1 MKANEFITERRRKK
15 KPRAAAYGP
24 GPYGGYGYA
33 TGYSGVGSAGDSG
46 AVGEASYAG
55 NIGAME
61 MAKFFQKADDQQKK
75 ILKDLIAKGKKGLA
89 WKLIQDVTGVKL
101 QGAEFQTDE
110 GWKDTLANI
119 GIAGAI
125 AAGGAGGMAAKQ
137 ALTSPDSKPSISQ
150 PAGDTGQRVSGK
162 ITDAP
167 KKQEPKKEIVNVSGT
182 SHEALLKKAA
192 IAAGIKGTELAAFL
206 SQTAHETMNFQHM
219 VEIGNDRAFR
229 KYDPKHAPKKAKA
242 LGNTKAG
249 DGAKYKGRG
258 YIQLTGRYN
267 YKRAGE
273 ALGLPLEQ
281 QPELVEKPAVAAK
294 VAVWFWQQRVQPKV
308 DNFKDV
314 TAVTKP
320 INPGLRGLADRKEK
334 FQAYKVA
341 LI

>member
-1 MKANEFITERRRKK
+1 
-15 KPRAAAYGP
+15 
-24 GPYGGYGYA
+24 
-33 TGYSGVGSAGDSG
+33 
-46 AVGEASYAG
+46 
-55 NIGAME
+55 
-61 MAKFFQKADDQQKK
+61 
-75 ILKDLIAKGKKGLA
+75 LA

-101 QGAEFQTDE
+101 QGKEFQTDE

-125 AAGGAGGMAAKQ
+125 GLGGVGGMAAKQ
-137 ALTSPDSKPSISQ
+137 ALTSPGDDKPSISQ
-150 PAGDTGQRVSGK
+150 QAGNTGQRVSGK

-182 SHEALLKKAA
+182 SHEALLKKVAK
-192 IAAGIKGTELAAFL
+192 AAGITGTELAAFL

-219 VEIGNDRAFR
+219 VEIGSDRAFR
-229 KYDPKHAPKKAKA
+229 KYDPKHAPKKARA
-242 LGNTKAG
+242 LGNTKVG
-249 DGAKYKGRG
+249 DGVKYKGRG

-281 QPELVEKPAVAAK
+281 QPELVEKPEVAAK